1 MLIFNPIRF
10 YKPDP
15 FIETCCLRNTLT
27 GTPTALP
34 LLPGSMPRMWSPVP
48 AAPLVLT
55 LLKSCCVY
63 TVKERTPHSPALSA
77 GPKFLWEDKLH
88 FLPIVALPYIKVL
101 SQVWAVEQT
110 PQSPFCIL
118 TSPHPQT
125 GSQPRVVEDAY
136 KFFKL
141 SQSLN
146 PSWYSVRTPTI

>member
-1 MLIFNPIRF
+1 MLIFNPIWF

-34 LLPGSMPRMWSPVP
+34 CCQGPCQGCGLPCQQHHW
-48 AAPLVLT
+48 VLT

-141 SQSLN
+141 GQSLN
-146 PSWYSVRTPTI
+146 PSLYSVRTPTI